1 MPYFLMVFLIIADN
15 QELNKEL
22 HSLAASRKDDIG
34 SSARFSGMPI
44 FIEFAGGLTRC
55 IENVTQY
62 IVFVIDLTTTY
73 R

>member
-1 MPYFLMVFLIIADN
+1 MVFLIIADN

-34 SSARFSGMPI
+34 SSAPVFRNADI
-44 FIEFAGGLTRC
+44 IEFAGGLTRC